1 MLIKS
6 QVKYIQSLSQ
16 KKCRDEE
23 AVFVAE
29 GPKLIN
35 ELLNAGNIELMQLFA
50 TDDWINSNQATAF
63 KKEKL
68 IGVTASEL
76 ERISFLSTPNLALG
90 VFSKPR
96 FKVLD
101 SNSGFSLMLDCLQDP
116 GNLGSIIRCADWFG
130 IKLVICSTDSADV
143 FNPKVV
149 QATMGSIARVNVVY
163 TDLSTYIGQH
173 KDSPVYAATLN
184 GKPLNEIKPDQNAIL
199 LIGNESK
206 GIDPELLKLSTHQIT
221 IPRKGEAESLNA
233 AVATGIIL
241 NHVVNRQS

>member
-1 MLIKS
+1 MLVKS

-16 KKCRDEE
+16 KKCRDED

-35 ELLNAGNIELMQLFA
+35 ELLNAHNIQLVQLFA
-50 TDDWINSNQATAF
+50 TDDWINSQKPTVQ
-63 KKEKL
+63 KEKL
-68 IGVTASEL
+68 IAVTASEL
-76 ERISFLSTPNLALG
+76 ERISFLTTPNHALG
-90 VFSKPR
+90 LFSKPR
-96 FKVLD
+96 FPNGD
-101 SNSGFSLMLDCLQDP
+101 PNTGFSLMLDCLQDP

-130 IKLVICSTDSADV
+130 IKQVICSPDSADV

-149 QATMGSIARVNVVY
+149 QATMGSIARVNVLY
-163 TDLSTYIGQH
+163 TDLSGYIRKH
-173 KDSPVYAATLN
+173 KDMPVYAATLN
-184 GKPLNEIKPDQNAIL
+184 GKALSELKPIEKGLL

-206 GIDPELLKLSTHQIT
+206 GIDSELLKLATQQIT

-241 NHVVNRQS
+241 SHLA

>member
-1 MLIKS
+1 MLVKS

-16 KKCRDEE
+16 KKSRDED

-35 ELLNAGNIELMQLFA
+35 ELLNAHNIQLVQLIA
-50 TDDWINSNQATAF
+50 TDDWISSQKPAVQ
-63 KKEKL
+63 KEKL
-68 IGVTASEL
+68 IVVKASEL
-76 ERISFLSTPNLALG
+76 ERISFLTTPNHALG
-90 VFSKPR
+90 IFSKPK
-96 FKVLD
+96 FPSVDL
-101 SNSGFSLMLDCLQDP
+101 NTGISLMLDCLQDP

-130 IKLVICSTDSADV
+130 IKQVICSSDSADV

-149 QATMGSIARVNVVY
+149 QATMGSIARINVVY
-163 TDLSTYIGQH
+163 TDLAAYIKKH
-173 KDSPVYAATLN
+173 KETPVYAATLN
-184 GKPLNEIKPDQNAIL
+184 GKALSEIKRIEKAIL

-206 GIDPELLKLSTHQIT
+206 GIDPELLKLATQQIT

-241 NHVVNRQS
+241 SHLA